1 MRGDQHV
8 YLSLTTAGLL
18 IAPWIAVLDPAL
30 IAVLLFGVFVG
41 SLAPDAD
48 AADAAIFNGRLGGV
62 KGKRG
67 QIVNGLAVVLP
78 VFGYTI
84 RYLIY
89 YPLSLVFALILR
101 KSYRH
106 RHRGLLH
113 SFAGVWLT
121 SLLLSGYLTL
131 ILTWLGISL
140 ALLPAFGFAFFA
152 GCILHLVEDTCT
164 PAGVAWLYPFSRR
177 RLAGRVRT
185 WGNFEVRPT
194 VFAIVLALA
203 TAAMLI
209 APVATSATP
218 EELRRLAPGVAL
230 LLWLLFILV
239 CRVRPQRNRDR
250 A

>member
-18 IAPWIAVLDPAL
+18 IAPFVPVLDPAL
-30 IAVLLFGVFVG
+30 IVTLVFGVFVG

-48 AADAAIFNGRLGGV
+48 AVDAAIFNGWIGGA

-67 QIVNGLAVVLP
+67 QVLNGVAVVLP

-89 YPLSLVFALILR
+89 YPLSLVFSLILR

-113 SFAGVWLT
+113 SLAGVGLT
-121 SLLLSGYLTL
+121 SVILSVYLAF
-131 ILTWLGISL
+131 ILTWIGWSP
-140 ALLPAFGFAFFA
+140 ALLPAFGVAFFA

-164 PAGVAWLYPFSRR
+164 PAGVAWLYPLSRR
-177 RLAGRVRT
+177 RVSGRVRAQRF
-185 WGNFEVRPT
+185 FEVRPT
-194 VFAIVLALA
+194 IFAAVLA
-203 TAAMLI
+203 TAAAGVLI
-209 APVATSATP
+209 APFVTDLTTD
-218 EELRRLAPGVAL
+218 ELRFIAPAAAFT
-230 LLWLLFILV
+230 LWLLFLLV
-239 CRVRPQRNRDR
+239 SGVRRERR
-250 A
+250 CG

>member
-18 IAPWIAVLDPAL
+18 IAPWLPALDPAL
-30 IAVLLFGVFVG
+30 IAVLFFGVFVG

-48 AADAAIFNGRLGGV
+48 AVDAAIFNGRIGGV

-67 QIVNGLAVVLP
+67 QVLNGLAVVLP

-89 YPLSLVFALILR
+89 YPLSLIFSLVLR

-113 SFAGVWLT
+113 SFAGVGLT
-121 SLLLSGYLTL
+121 SLILSGYLTL
-131 ILTWLGISL
+131 IFTWLGGPF
-140 ALLPAFGFAFFA
+140 ALIPAFGCAFFA
-152 GCILHLVEDTCT
+152 GCVLHLIEDTCT

-177 RLAGRVRT
+177 RVAGRVRT
-185 WGNFEVRPT
+185 QGDLEVRPT
-194 VFAIVLALA
+194 AFAIILALA
-203 TAAMLI
+203 AAGMLV
-209 APVATSATP
+209 AQFATSATP
-218 EELRRLAPGVAL
+218 EELKRLALGGTLA
-230 LLWLLFILV
+230 LWLIFMLV
-239 CRVRPQRNRDR
+239 CRVRPQRHR
-250 A
+250 

>member
-8 YLSLTTAGLL
+8 YISLTTAGLL
-18 IAPWIAVLDPAL
+18 IAPWLTALDPAL
-30 IAVLLFGVFVG
+30 IALILFGVFVG

-48 AADAAIFNGRLGGV
+48 AADAAIFNGRLGGG

-67 QIVNGLAVVLP
+67 QVVNGLAVALP

-89 YPLSLVFALILR
+89 YPLSLAFTLILR

-113 SFAGVWLT
+113 SLPGVGLT
-121 SLLLSGYLTL
+121 SLLLSGYLAV
-131 ILTWLGISL
+131 ILTWLGVSL
-140 ALLPAFGFAFFA
+140 ALLPAFGVAFFA
-152 GCILHLVEDTCT
+152 GCILHLIEDTCT

-177 RLAGRVRT
+177 RLAGSVRT
-185 WGNFEVRPT
+185 WGNFEVRPA

-203 TAAMLI
+203 AVTVLI
-209 APVATSATP
+209 APVVTSATA
-218 EELRRLAPGVAL
+218 EELRLLAPLAAL
-230 LLWLLFILV
+230 LLWGLFMLT
-239 CRVRPQRNRDR
+239 CRVRRR
-250 A
+250 

>member
-8 YLSLTTAGLL
+8 YISLTTAGLL
-18 IAPWIAVLDPAL
+18 IAPWLTALDPAL
-30 IAVLLFGVFVG
+30 IALILFGVFVG

-67 QIVNGLAVVLP
+67 QVVNGLAVALP

-89 YPLSLVFALILR
+89 YPLSLAFTLILR

-113 SFAGVWLT
+113 SLPGVGLT
-121 SLLLSGYLTL
+121 SLLLSGYLAV
-131 ILTWLGISL
+131 ILTWLGVSL
-140 ALLPAFGFAFFA
+140 ALLPAFGVAFFA
-152 GCILHLVEDTCT
+152 GCILHLIEDTCT

-177 RLAGRVRT
+177 RLAGSVRT
-185 WGNFEVRPT
+185 WGNFEVRPA

-203 TAAMLI
+203 AVTVLI
-209 APVATSATP
+209 APVVTSATA
-218 EELRRLAPGVAL
+218 EELRLLAPLAAL
-230 LLWLLFILV
+230 LLWGLFMLT
-239 CRVRPQRNRDR
+239 CRVRRR
-250 A
+250 

>member
-8 YLSLTTAGLL
+8 YISLTTAGLL
-18 IAPWIAVLDPAL
+18 IAPWLTALDPAL
-30 IAVLLFGVFVG
+30 IALILFGVFVG

-48 AADAAIFNGRLGGV
+48 AADAAIFNGRLDGV

-67 QIVNGLAVVLP
+67 QVVNGLAVALP

-89 YPLSLVFALILR
+89 YPLSLAFTLILR

-113 SFAGVWLT
+113 SLPGVGLT
-121 SLLLSGYLTL
+121 SLLLSGYLAV
-131 ILTWLGISL
+131 ILTWLGVSL
-140 ALLPAFGFAFFA
+140 ALLPAFGVAFFA
-152 GCILHLVEDTCT
+152 GCILHLIEDTCT

-177 RLAGRVRT
+177 RLAGSVRT
-185 WGNFEVRPT
+185 WGNFEVRPA

-203 TAAMLI
+203 AVTVLI
-209 APVATSATP
+209 APVVTSATA
-218 EELRRLAPGVAL
+218 EELRLLAPLAAL
-230 LLWLLFILV
+230 LLWGLFMLT
-239 CRVRPQRNRDR
+239 CRVRRR
-250 A
+250 

>member
-8 YLSLTTAGLL
+8 YISLTTAGLL
-18 IAPWIAVLDPAL
+18 IAPWLTVLDPAL

-48 AADAAIFNGRLGGV
+48 AADAAIFHGRIGGV

-67 QIVNGLAVVLP
+67 QIVNGLAVALP

-89 YPLSLVFALILR
+89 YPLSLVFTLILR

-113 SFAGVWLT
+113 SLPGVGLT
-121 SLLLSGYLTL
+121 SLLLSGYLAI
-131 ILTWLGISL
+131 ILMLLGVSL
-140 ALLPAFGFAFFA
+140 ALLPAFGAAFFA

-177 RLAGRVRT
+177 RLAGSVRA
-185 WGNFEVRPT
+185 WGNLEVRPA
-194 VFAIVLALA
+194 VFAIILALA
-203 TAAMLI
+203 AVTVLI
-209 APVATSATP
+209 APVVTSATA
-218 EELRRLAPGVAL
+218 EELRLLAPLAAL
-230 LLWLLFILV
+230 LLWVLFILT
-239 CRVRPQRNRDR
+239 CRVRRR
-250 A
+250 

>member
-18 IAPWIAVLDPAL
+18 IAPFVPVLDPAL
-30 IAVLLFGVFVG
+30 IVTLLFGVFVG

-48 AADAAIFNGRLGGV
+48 AVDAAIFNGWIGGA

-67 QIVNGLAVVLP
+67 QVLNGVAVVLP

-89 YPLSLVFALILR
+89 YPLSLVFSLILR

-113 SFAGVWLT
+113 SLAGVGLT
-121 SLLLSGYLTL
+121 SVILSVYLAL
-131 ILTWLGISL
+131 ILTWLGWSL
-140 ALLPAFGFAFFA
+140 ALLPAFGVAFFA
-152 GCILHLVEDTCT
+152 GCILHLTEDACT

-177 RLAGRVRT
+177 RMAGRIRP
-185 WGNFEVRPT
+185 WGTFEIRPAA
-194 VFAIVLALA
+194 FAAVLALA
-203 TAAMLI
+203 AAGVFI
-209 APVATSATP
+209 APFLTAVSP
-218 EELRRLAPGVAL
+218 EVLRCLALAGTLV
-230 LLWLLFILV
+230 LWLLFMLV
-239 CRVRPQRNRDR
+239 CRVRCERRR
-250 A
+250 

>member
-8 YLSLTTAGLL
+8 SLSLATAALL
-18 IAPWIAVLDPAL
+18 IAPWATVIDPPV

-48 AADAAIFNGRLGGV
+48 AVDAAIFNGRIAGA

-67 QIVNGLAVVLP
+67 QVVNGFAVVLP

-89 YPLSLVFALILR
+89 YPLSLVFMLLLR

-113 SFAGVWLT
+113 SFSGVALT
-121 SLLLSGYLTL
+121 TLVLSGYLAL
-131 ILTWLGISL
+131 ILTWLGSSL
-140 ALLPAFGFAFFA
+140 ALLPAFGCAFFA

-177 RLAGRVRT
+177 RVAGRVRSR
-185 WGNFEVRPT
+185 GSFEVRPAAFT
-194 VFAIVLALA
+194 IVLVIAAAGFSVAPFVTDIPVEELGSLALVA
-203 TAAMLI
+203 
-209 APVATSATP
+209 APV
-218 EELRRLAPGVAL
+218 
-230 LLWLLFILV
+230 LWLLFMLV
-239 CRVRPQRNRDR
+239 SRVRPERRQ
-250 A
+250 

>member
-8 YLSLTTAGLL
+8 YISLTTAGLL
-18 IAPWIAVLDPAL
+18 IAPWLTVLDPAL

-48 AADAAIFNGRLGGV
+48 AADAAIFHGRIGGV

-67 QIVNGLAVVLP
+67 QVVNGLAVALP

-89 YPLSLVFALILR
+89 YPLSLVFTLILR

-113 SFAGVWLT
+113 SLPGVGLT
-121 SLLLSGYLTL
+121 SLLLSGYLAV
-131 ILTWLGISL
+131 ILTWLGVSL
-140 ALLPAFGFAFFA
+140 ALLPAFGAAFFT

-177 RLAGRVRT
+177 RLAGSVRA
-185 WGNFEVRPT
+185 WGNLEARPA
-194 VFAIVLALA
+194 VFAIILALA
-203 TAAMLI
+203 AVTVLI
-209 APVATSATP
+209 APVVTSATA
-218 EELRRLAPGVAL
+218 EELRLLAPLAAL
-230 LLWLLFILV
+230 LLWVLFILT
-239 CRVRPQRNRDR
+239 CRVRRR
-250 A
+250 

>member
-113 SFAGVWLT
+113 SLPGVGLT
-121 SLLLSGYLTL
+121 SLLLSGYLAV
-131 ILTWLGISL
+131 ILTWLGVSL
-140 ALLPAFGFAFFA
+140 ALLPAFGAAFFV

-177 RLAGRVRT
+177 RLAGSVRA
-185 WGNFEVRPT
+185 WGNLEVRPA
-194 VFAIVLALA
+194 VFAIILALA
-203 TAAMLI
+203 AVTVLI
-209 APVATSATP
+209 APVVTSATA
-218 EELRRLAPGVAL
+218 EELRLLAPLAAL
-230 LLWLLFILV
+230 LLWVFFILT
-239 CRVRPQRNRDR
+239 CRVRRR
-250 A
+250 

>member
-18 IAPWIAVLDPAL
+18 IAPFVPVLDPAL
-30 IAVLLFGVFVG
+30 IAVLFFGVFVG

-48 AADAAIFNGRLGGV
+48 AVDAAIFNGRIGGM

-67 QIVNGLAVVLP
+67 QVLNGFAVVLP

-89 YPLSLVFALILR
+89 YPLSLVFSLILR

-113 SFAGVWLT
+113 SFSGVGLT
-121 SLLLSGYLTL
+121 SVILSGYLAL
-131 ILTWLGISL
+131 ILTWLGWSL
-140 ALLPAFGFAFFA
+140 ALLPAFGLAFFA
-152 GCILHLVEDTCT
+152 GCVLHLMEDACT

-177 RLAGRVRT
+177 RMAGRVRT
-185 WGNFEVRPT
+185 WGDFEVRPAA
-194 VFAIVLALA
+194 FAVVLALA
-203 TAAMLI
+203 AAGMFVAPFVTTVSPGDLRSLALVGTA
-209 APVATSATP
+209 V
-218 EELRRLAPGVAL
+218 
-230 LLWLLFILV
+230 LWLLFMLI
-239 CRVRPQRNRDR
+239 CRVRCERRR
-250 A
+250 

>member
-8 YLSLTTAGLL
+8 YISLTTAGLL
-18 IAPWIAVLDPAL
+18 IAPWLTALDPAL
-30 IAVLLFGVFVG
+30 IALILFGVFVG

-67 QIVNGLAVVLP
+67 QVVNGLAVALP

-113 SFAGVWLT
+113 SLPGVGLT
-121 SLLLSGYLTL
+121 SLLLSGYLAV
-131 ILTWLGISL
+131 ILTWLGVSL
-140 ALLPAFGFAFFA
+140 ALLPAFGVAFFA
-152 GCILHLVEDTCT
+152 GCILHLIEDTCT

-177 RLAGRVRT
+177 RLAGSVRT
-185 WGNFEVRPT
+185 WGNFEVRPA

-203 TAAMLI
+203 AVTVLI
-209 APVATSATP
+209 APVVTSATA
-218 EELRRLAPGVAL
+218 EELRLLAPLAAL
-230 LLWLLFILV
+230 LLWGLFMLT
-239 CRVRPQRNRDR
+239 CRVRRR
-250 A
+250 